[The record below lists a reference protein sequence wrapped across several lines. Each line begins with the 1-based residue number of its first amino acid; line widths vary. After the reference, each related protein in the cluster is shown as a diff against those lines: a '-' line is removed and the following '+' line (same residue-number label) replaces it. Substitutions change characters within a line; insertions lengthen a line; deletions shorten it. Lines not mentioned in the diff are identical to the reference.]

1 MEKEKQLAGQATPG
15 QIEAWKQKH
24 GDVFAVTVGN
34 SVCYLKRPTR
44 KAISYASVAGKNDPL
59 KFNEVLLND
68 CWLGGDDRIKSD
80 DTMFIS
86 ASAKVAELIEV
97 KEAELK
103 KL

>member
-1 MEKEKQLAGQATPG
+1 MEKEKQLAGQATPE

>member
-1 MEKEKQLAGQATPG
+1 MEKEKQLAGQATPE

-68 CWLGGDDRIKSD
+68 CWIFGDERIKTD
-80 DTMFIS
+80 DSLFIG
-86 ASAKVAELIEV
+86 AAGKLAELIEV
-97 KEAELK
+97 KEAEIK

>member
-1 MEKEKQLAGQATPG
+1 MEKEKQLAGQATPE

-86 ASAKVAELIEV
+86 ASAMVAELIEV
-97 KEAELK
+97 
-103 KL
+103 